1 MNSARSSVHAFS
13 FSFVLTFNACS
24 RHPYT
29 PSLIAEGRV
38 LEGREL
44 RGSFRKE
51 HVGAPAALASGVGR
65 VLVGLVVETR
75 IARER
80 DT

>member
-1 MNSARSSVHAFS
+1 M
-13 FSFVLTFNACS
+13 
-24 RHPYT
+24 
-29 PSLIAEGRV
+29 

-51 HVGAPAALASGVGR
+51 HVGAPAALACGVGR
-65 VLVGLVVETR
+65 VVGLVVERR
-75 IARER
+75 IALER